1 MPEPEVARQVKAW
14 IARAK
19 HDLKAIEYLLP
30 HGDAPLEAVCFHA
43 QQAAEKYLKALLT
56 HYGVPFRKT
65 HDLPELVLSLPK
77 ESAVPDAVGDLTALT
92 DAGVSARYPDDLVEY
107 DRALTEALVNQARV
121 VEAAVEA
128 ELRAQEWVPEE
139 PGQASQQPDA

>member
-1 MPEPEVARQVKAW
+1 M
-14 IARAK
+14 
-19 HDLKAIEYLLP
+19 
-30 HGDAPLEAVCFHA
+30 
-43 QQAAEKYLKALLT
+43 KALLT

-107 DRALTEALVNQARV
+107 DRARTEALVNQARV